1 MLISDPLE
9 INIPEILD
17 NEIIDDDT
25 KINSLWI
32 TLKMENIHASEKVI
46 KL

>member
-1 MLISDPLE
+1 MLISDTLE

-25 KINSLWI
+25 KINTLWI
-32 TLKMENIHASEKVI
+32 TLKMEDIHASEKLI